1 MINNNHG
8 IKHDDQLLLE
18 AQLANNLINETSPY
32 LLQHAHNPV
41 NWYPWGEEALTISK
55 TEDKPILLS
64 IGYSACHWCHVME
77 RESFENPDIAALMN
91 EHFVNIKVAREERPD
106 LDAVYMEAVQMLTGS
121 GGWPM
126 TVFLTPEGKPF
137 YGGTYFPP
145 VDQSG
150 MPGFPRLLTSVSQAY
165 HNNKSEIERVTSQLT
180 EQMGR
185 NGSMS
190 AGVTPLTIDIL
201 HQAYNALA
209 GNFDYQNGGF
219 GKAPKFPQP
228 MTPEFLLHYHSH
240 NYNPRALEMVEFTL
254 EKMAYGGM
262 YDQVGGG
269 FHRYST
275 DSYWLVPH
283 FEKMLYDNAL
293 IAKLYVHAYQI
304 TKKPLYKRIAE
315 ETIDYVL
322 REMTSPLGGFYSAQD
337 ADSEGVEGKFFV
349 WSRVEIIEAL
359 GEHAGD
365 IFSRF
370 YNVSDRGNFEGQNIL
385 NMSKSEEEFAT
396 DNAIDLDELATILN
410 KGKSA
415 LLEIREKRIHPLLDD
430 KVLASWNGLMIKTLS
445 EAGSA
450 LNREDYIESARKCA
464 EFILTELRDGD
475 RLLRTYRN
483 GTAKLLGYLE
493 DYSFI
498 ADGLIALYEN
508 TFEDYWL
515 KNAIAMSDNMINLF
529 WDETLGG
536 FYDTGHDHETLVVR
550 PRDIFDNAQ
559 PCGGSIASD
568 VMIRLAVIT
577 DNDDYLQKGVTPLR
591 GLHQLMA
598 RAPSGTAH
606 WLSVLDFHIHTPKE
620 IAIIGDKTDQA
631 TTELKEIVFHTYL
644 PNKIVV
650 GRHGSDTGISS
661 PLLDGKEKQNDKPT
675 VYVCENYTCLNPTND
690 PQTLLTQL
698 SDE

>member
-1 MINNNHG
+1 
-8 IKHDDQLLLE
+8 
-18 AQLANNLINETSPY
+18 
-32 LLQHAHNPV
+32 
-41 NWYPWGEEALTISK
+41 
-55 TEDKPILLS
+55 
-64 IGYSACHWCHVME
+64 
-77 RESFENPDIAALMN
+77 
-91 EHFVNIKVAREERPD
+91 
-106 LDAVYMEAVQMLTGS
+106 
-121 GGWPM
+121 
-126 TVFLTPEGKPF
+126 
-137 YGGTYFPP
+137 
-145 VDQSG
+145 
-150 MPGFPRLLTSVSQAY
+150 
-165 HNNKSEIERVTSQLT
+165 
-180 EQMGR
+180 
-185 NGSMS
+185 
-190 AGVTPLTIDIL
+190 
-201 HQAYNALA
+201 
-209 GNFDYQNGGF
+209 
-219 GKAPKFPQP
+219 
-228 MTPEFLLHYHSH
+228 
-240 NYNPRALEMVEFTL
+240 
-254 EKMAYGGM
+254 
-262 YDQVGGG
+262 
-269 FHRYST
+269 
-275 DSYWLVPH
+275 
-283 FEKMLYDNAL
+283 
-293 IAKLYVHAYQI
+293 
-304 TKKPLYKRIAE
+304 
-315 ETIDYVL
+315 
-322 REMTSPLGGFYSAQD
+322 
-337 ADSEGVEGKFFV
+337 
-349 WSRVEIIEAL
+349 
-359 GEHAGD
+359 
-365 IFSRF
+365 
-370 YNVSDRGNFEGQNIL
+370 
-385 NMSKSEEEFAT
+385 
-396 DNAIDLDELATILN
+396 
-410 KGKSA
+410 
-415 LLEIREKRIHPLLDD
+415 
-430 KVLASWNGLMIKTLS
+430 MIKTLS

-536 FYDTGHDHETLVVR
+536 FYDTGHAHETLVVR

-644 PNKIVV
+644 PNKIIV